1 MAQLSNKTKI
11 AKNSLFLYFRMFL
24 IMLVS
29 LYTVRVVISTL
40 GVEDYGIFSAV
51 GGIVLIMSFLS
62 QTITSASQRF
72 FSYEL
77 GCGNNIERLNRL
89 FSTILII
96 YLIIGLVI
104 VSLAET
110 FGLWFLYNKMLIP
123 EGRMNA
129 AFWVFQFSLLTF
141 LVTIMSTPY
150 NALIVAHED
159 MKIFAYVSIVEAVL
173 KLVIVYLLLIG
184 SFDRLILYAV
194 LIFGVTVFVRVIY
207 GFICAKKYP
216 ETKFV
221 FCWDKAI
228 IKSVFS
234 YSSWTLF
241 GTLAGTANNQGA
253 TLLLNMFFGPLAN
266 AAQSIAQQV
275 GSALQ
280 VFSGNI
286 FTAIR
291 PPLIKSYAE
300 GNYSY
305 MLNLFFVGSK
315 FSFYLLYAI
324 LFPMMIKTDV
334 ILRLWLGNVGEFMVL
349 FTRLMMLYVI
359 IIAIGNPITIIVQA
373 ANKVKM
379 YHGVIDGF
387 MLISLPLS
395 YLLYKCSFPAAS
407 IFVVLVLVSFIA
419 HFFRVIIL
427 HKIVPFHYGDYFRKV
442 VLPCIEVIIFSL
454 AIYYCLFPLIHLNE
468 LLNLLISIVLM
479 LCITIVAILLF
490 GTTSSERH
498 LIMSFIRKR
507 K

>member
-77 GCGNNIERLNRL
+77 GCGNNVQQLNRL

-184 SFDRLILYAV
+184 SFDRLVLYAV
-194 LIFGVTVFVRVIY
+194 LTFGVTVLVRVIY

-228 IKSVFS
+228 IRSVFS

-241 GTLAGTANNQGA
+241 GTLVGAANNQGA

-427 HKIVPFHYGDYFRKV
+427 HRIVPFHYGDYFRKV